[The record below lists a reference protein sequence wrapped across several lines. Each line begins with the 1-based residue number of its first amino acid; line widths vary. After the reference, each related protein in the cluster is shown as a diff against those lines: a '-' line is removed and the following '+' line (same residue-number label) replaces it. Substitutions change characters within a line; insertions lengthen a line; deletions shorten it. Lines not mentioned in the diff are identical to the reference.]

1 MIEVSRLKDENAA
14 ELFLGFQ
21 IGPVGR
27 RDFAVLPV
35 QGQRGLRRLKRYFGN
50 KMSVGAQMVVVLKA
64 FVEYSVSL
72 ILGHP
77 FKFSRLDV
85 SQADV
90 FHGSPVF
97 PVTPQ
102 GRGSSFRLSDSR
114 WGDRKSTA
122 TPIFFTSTAESS
134 LAGIAA
140 LVPVGSGPELSH
152 TMTEPQLSCR
162 ACGTYLHGLNAPGNN
177 LPIRHVPTTR
187 RSASDRLL
195 DHHTWQLP
203 RHDLAVQ
210 PVKAEFVAIGCK
222 AQRSVAS
229 RSQRSILP
237 PHEPP
242 QSQPAVCKNRSGGT
256 PGLSS
261 AMPSLQRS
269 ALGSRANDPGP
280 PAKSALQSE
289 RFSRRGGIPVATSE
303 QAAQ

>member
-50 KMSVGAQMVVVLKA
+50 KMSVGAQMFVVLKA
-64 FVEYSVSL
+64 FVEYCVSL

-114 WGDRKSTA
+114 WGDRNRQLLQ
-122 TPIFFTSTAESS
+122 FF
-134 LAGIAA
+134 
-140 LVPVGSGPELSH
+140 
-152 TMTEPQLSCR
+152 
-162 ACGTYLHGLNAPGNN
+162 
-177 LPIRHVPTTR
+177 
-187 RSASDRLL
+187 LL
-195 DHHTWQLP
+195 QLP
-203 RHDLAVQ
+203 NPLLQ
-210 PVKAEFVAIGCK
+210 E
-222 AQRSVAS
+222 
-229 RSQRSILP
+229 LP
-237 PHEPP
+237 LWFLLGQG
-242 QSQPAVCKNRSGGT
+242 QSFLIR
-256 PGLSS
+256 
-261 AMPSLQRS
+261 
-269 ALGSRANDPGP
+269 
-280 PAKSALQSE
+280 
-289 RFSRRGGIPVATSE
+289 
-303 QAAQ
+303 